1 MGLFNEL
8 ECADSEKV
16 YLFYI
21 KFQGKIVDFCNN
33 YLKSVFGWENLIR
46 ISNTSIEILIFSKFC
61 VWIKKLKLWGWKKMN
76 AKRREDMVG
85 VFPKRKILMR

>member
-33 YLKSVFGWENLIR
+33 YLKSVFGWGNL
-46 ISNTSIEILIFSKFC
+46 KF
-61 VWIKKLKLWGWKKMN
+61 
-76 AKRREDMVG
+76 
-85 VFPKRKILMR
+85 